1 MTAMKSVR
9 RRSAAAQGRDRRRHP
24 RIALSVGLGYK
35 VKRLPPPARMV
46 SLLNTLRSG
55 QTENVSVGGLSL
67 TTSQLLL
74 PGTILEVSV
83 PKSPATKGGRRRA
96 RVVWVRE
103 VSPGQYQAGIRF
115 V

>member
-1 MTAMKSVR
+1 MTPMKR
-9 RRSAAAQGRDRRRHP
+9 ARRSAEPKGRERRRDP
-24 RIALSVGLGYK
+24 RFALSVGLGYR
-35 VKRLPPPARMV
+35 VRRLPPPGRMV
-46 SLLNTLRSG
+46 SLLNTIRKG

-74 PGTILEVSV
+74 PGTILEVAV
-83 PKSPATKGGRRRA
+83 PNSPATKGGRRRA

-103 VSPGQYQAGIRF
+103 VSPGSYQAGIRF